1 MEPDILRVSVGGKVT
16 IGARNLLR
24 NIFCRS
30 VELGYYP
37 TAWSL
42 RVGFVELMQRDAY
55 LVLGYIP
62 ARIDSFMGLPIT
74 ISGSGLQNRLIT
86 ATGSMAVPELE
97 DVPRTRSYADD
108 RIAKWLTGLSVSD
121 PAQKPSV
128 SYCHPA
134 SRKRKVRF
142 PPHSGHSASAQ

>member
-1 MEPDILRVSVGGKVT
+1 MKLDMEPKILRVSVAGNVK
-16 IGARNLLR
+16 IGARKLLR
-24 NIFCRS
+24 DIFCRS
-30 VELGYYP
+30 VEFGYYP

-86 ATGSMAVPELE
+86 ATGSMAVPERE
-97 DVPRTRSYADD
+97 DVPRTRSYAND
-108 RIAKWLTGLSVSD
+108 
-121 PAQKPSV
+121 
-128 SYCHPA
+128 
-134 SRKRKVRF
+134 
-142 PPHSGHSASAQ
+142 